1 MEPPETAPTTT
12 RKRGGAG
19 TSVIGLVAWFLTG
32 TAGALGLVSLGPI
45 LVAPA
50 VVLAG
55 VLASRP
61 AARHGRAGLPA
72 GAGLVFLAIAY
83 VQRHGPGTTCWRTA
97 TASACDQTL
106 NPIPWLVLAVLLLGW
121 AVVSARVRRTSRQQR
136 C

>member
-1 MEPPETAPTTT
+1 MGSRKAAPTATP
-12 RKRGGAG
+12 KRGGQA
-19 TSVIGLVAWFLTG
+19 TSVIALVAWCLTG
-32 TAGALGLVSLGPI
+32 AAGALGLVSLGPV

-55 VLASRP
+55 VLASQP

-72 GAGLVFLAIAY
+72 GAGLVFLYVAY

-121 AVVSARVRRTSRQQR
+121 PVARCRSRQ
-136 C
+136 